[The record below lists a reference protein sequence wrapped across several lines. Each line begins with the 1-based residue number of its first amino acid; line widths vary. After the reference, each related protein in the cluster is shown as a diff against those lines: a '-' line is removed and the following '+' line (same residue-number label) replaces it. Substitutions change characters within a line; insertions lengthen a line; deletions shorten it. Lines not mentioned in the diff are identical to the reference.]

1 MEAPIS
7 IQAPHSRSH
16 LFRAHSSYSNDIY
29 GMRTTSRDN
38 RDMLSQPPRH
48 YPGQKASDSLDSNA
62 PSSDRT
68 HTDLARQQAGLSL
81 PMAMHPAHSVPQQLN
96 PPAPRSYD
104 PPRQESRVSVNNLLD
119 SAPNRGLRQS
129 ITMRDSPSHPSSAPM
144 SPRNAQPTP
153 AEGRLPGVS
162 QVSLPRLCD
171 SRSC

>member
-1 MEAPIS
+1 MEAPIP

-29 GMRTTSRDN
+29 GMRSTSRDS

-48 YPGQKASDSLDSNA
+48 YLGQNGSDNDSNA
-62 PSSDRT
+62 PASNRT
-68 HTDLARQQAGLSL
+68 HIDLTPQQAGFCR

-104 PPRQESRVSVNNLLD
+104 PPRQESRVSVSNLLD
-119 SAPNRGLRQS
+119 TASPSLRSRQS

-144 SPRNAQPTP
+144 SPRNTQPTP

-162 QVSLPRLCD
+162 QVSLAHLCD
-171 SRSC
+171 SRAC